1 MKRVAS
7 TVGNREI
14 ENLGVARFSMAKK
27 RRTTLG

>member
-7 TVGNREI
+7 TVGNRP